1 MWSQG
6 VGVSARADAS
16 LRTHICVLIVFLFVR
31 YRKKT
36 KIKTHYFDCKKYYV
50 LGVFSL
56 KVFEENKF
64 DYFVSLGF
72 DFFDFLVHGF

>member
-1 MWSQG
+1 M
-6 VGVSARADAS
+6 RAYC
-16 LRTHICVLIVFLFVR
+16 LLICEVQEEDR
-31 YRKKT
+31 NK
-36 KIKTHYFDCKKYYV
+36 KTHYFDCKKYYA